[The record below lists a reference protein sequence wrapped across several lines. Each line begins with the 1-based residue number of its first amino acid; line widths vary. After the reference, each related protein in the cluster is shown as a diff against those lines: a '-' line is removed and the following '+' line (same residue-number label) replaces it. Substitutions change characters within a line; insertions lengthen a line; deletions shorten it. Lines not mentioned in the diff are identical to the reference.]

1 MRRSLRQEWLEKAT
15 LKLGR
20 GAKCNKVARLRIDKK
35 DAKKTLHRQVL
46 IIRMR
51 HLDSNRG
58 LNRYFKK
65 QTRITCV
72 GACSL

>member
-1 MRRSLRQEWLEKAT
+1 MRRSLGQEWLEKVT

-20 GAKCNKVARLRIDKK
+20 GAKYNKVARLRIDKK

-65 QTRITCV
+65 TNQNNLC
-72 GACSL
+72 GCL